1 MSEGRPPVY
10 KWKADRRL
18 GDIITKDGHTMFF
31 SDVAKELNERKY
43 LFADRDEL
51 KDKIKTLEAE
61 NKQLKEFIG
70 EDIKKFVSG
79 AFKKEEK

>member
-1 MSEGRPPVY
+1 MNHNRIVHKSEILQHELDE
-10 KWKADRRL
+10 AN
-18 GDIITKDGHTMFF
+18 
-31 SDVAKELNERKY
+31 AKL
-43 LFADRDEL
+43 
-51 KDKIKTLEAE
+51 KTLEAE